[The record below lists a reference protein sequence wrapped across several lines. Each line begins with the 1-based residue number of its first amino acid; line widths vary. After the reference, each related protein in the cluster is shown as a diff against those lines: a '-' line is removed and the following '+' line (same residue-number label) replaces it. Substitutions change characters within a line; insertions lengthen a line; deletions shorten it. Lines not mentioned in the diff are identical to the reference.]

1 MIGVTTIVVDQDWD
15 NWGWCWDNCG
25 FLQQLW
31 LVATIVNIATI
42 VITNQWTIFLK
53 TDIMI
58 HFMLNCLI
66 WSYYELNFCVW
77 LHETLRYLDQSETT
91 NIDQLCDANSAM
103 SCFFHWFAIVFNLK
117 RFIVKIKWCSRYSA
131 YCLKIIHWEN
141 HSDISIPNQIT
152 EVLIESLV

>member
-117 RFIVKIKWCSRYSA
+117 RYIVNNEDDLVKNDAADILLIVSRLFIERIIQTSLYPIK
-131 YCLKIIHWEN
+131 LQKF
-141 HSDISIPNQIT
+141 
-152 EVLIESLV
+152 